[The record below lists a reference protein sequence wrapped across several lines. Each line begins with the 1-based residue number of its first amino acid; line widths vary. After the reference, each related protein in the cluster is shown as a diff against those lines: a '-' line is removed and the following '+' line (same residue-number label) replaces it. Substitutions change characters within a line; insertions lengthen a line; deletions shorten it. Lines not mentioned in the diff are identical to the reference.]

1 MKFLFLVGILII
13 LVGFVPAYAES
24 QTQSTDGGT
33 LDVKIEYDEITPG
46 ELTTLKTDFLNPQTQ
61 RIQEHIDWS
70 FSVSHGGEI
79 IWGPTQLSHTS
90 SGSLQNLK
98 YEFASD
104 GLYTLE
110 FGVEGI
116 LFQPIPQEIVSFDI
130 TVGEWIETQIDPP
143 SMQLDVGP
151 SDESQ
156 IPEWI
161 KNNAGWW
168 AEGAISDS
176 DFITG
181 IQYLIQ
187 QEILS
192 VPQTSVTGESDDA
205 IPDWIKNNAGW
216 WAQGLISDDDFLNGI
231 QYLIG
236 IGLISVESEVP
247 TQTLAG
253 DFQDADFIHRTSGTA
268 TVTIQGDSKTLD
280 LANFETLSGPD
291 LYVYMSADKS
301 NKDYVDLGTLEKFK
315 GDQSYVISESV
326 DIVKYHNVLIW
337 CKAFGV
343 LFGSAELSVVG
354 N

>member
-1 MKFLFLVGILII
+1 MKLLFLAAISLVMVGIS
-13 LVGFVPAYAES
+13 PAFAES

-33 LDVKIEYDEITPG
+33 LDVKLDYDEIVPG
-46 ELTTLKTDFLNPQTQ
+46 ELTTLRTDFINPQTQ
-61 RIQEHIDWS
+61 ETQVHIDWT
-70 FSVSHGGEI
+70 FSVSKDGKI
-79 IWGPTQLSHTS
+79 VWGPTPLSHTS
-90 SGSLQNLK
+90 EGFLKNLR
-98 YEFASD
+98 YEFESD
-104 GLYTLE
+104 GIYTVE

-116 LFQPIPQEIVSFDI
+116 LFQPITREIVSFEI
-130 TVGEWIETQIDPP
+130 AVG
-143 SMQLDVGP
+143 DVA
-151 SDESQ
+151 ESFA

-168 AEGAISDS
+168 ADGTITDS

-187 QEILS
+187 QDILS
-192 VPQTSVTGESDDA
+192 VPQTSVTEEQEKE

-216 WAQGLISDDDFLNGI
+216 WAQGQISDDDFLNGI

-236 IGLISVESEVP
+236 IGLITVEQQLQ

-253 DFQDADFIHRTSGTA
+253 EFEDADFIHKTSGSA
-268 TVTIQGDSKTLD
+268 IVTIAGDSKTLD
-280 LANFETLSGPD
+280 FENFETLNGPD

-301 NKDYVDLGTLEKFK
+301 NRDFVDLGRLDKFK
-315 GDQSYVISESV
+315 GDQSYTISDSV

-337 CKAFGV
+337 CKGFGV

>member
-1 MKFLFLVGILII
+1 MNLLVFAIIPLMMVGI
-13 LVGFVPAYAES
+13 VPAFAES

-33 LDVKIEYDEITPG
+33 LDVNLEYDEIIPG
-46 ELTTLKTDFLNPQTQ
+46 ELTTLRTDFINPQTQ
-61 RIQEHIDWS
+61 ETQVHIDWT
-70 FSVSHGGEI
+70 FAVSKDGEI

-90 SGSLQNLK
+90 EGFLKNLR
-98 YEFASD
+98 YEFESN
-104 GLYTLE
+104 GLYTIE

-116 LFQPIPQEIVSFDI
+116 LFQPIPREIVTFDI
-130 TVGEWIETQIDPP
+130 TVGDVVLP
-143 SMQLDVGP
+143 SA
-151 SDESQ
+151 

-168 AEGAISDS
+168 ADGTITDS

-187 QEILS
+187 QDILS
-192 VPQTSVTGESDDA
+192 VPQTSVTEGQEKE

-216 WAQGLISDDDFLNGI
+216 WAQGQISDDDFLNGI

-236 IGLISVESEVP
+236 IGLITVEQQLP
-247 TQTLAG
+247 THTLAG
-253 DFQDADFIHRTSGTA
+253 DFEDADFIHKTSGTA
-268 TVTIQGDSKTLD
+268 IVTITGNSKTLD
-280 LANFETLSGPD
+280 LANFETVNGPD

-301 NKDYVDLGTLEKFK
+301 DQDFVDLGRLDKFK
-315 GDQSYVISESV
+315 GDQSYAISDSV

-343 LFGSAELSVVG
+343 LFGSAELSVV
-354 N
+354 NN

>member
-1 MKFLFLVGILII
+1 MKFLALALFSLTLIGISP
-13 LVGFVPAYAES
+13 VFGES
-24 QTQSTDGGT
+24 QTHSTEGGT
-33 LDVKIEYDEITPG
+33 LDVKISYDEIIPG
-46 ELTTLKTDFLNPQTQ
+46 EMTSLKTDFINPKTQ
-61 RIQEHIDWS
+61 NIQEHIDWS
-70 FSVSHGGEI
+70 FSVHQDGQI

-90 SGSLQNLK
+90 EGSLKNLK
-98 YEFASD
+98 YEFEKD

-116 LFQPIPQEIVSFDI
+116 LFQPIPLETVSFEV
-130 TVGEWIETQIDPP
+130 TVG
-143 SMQLDVGP
+143 DVRQTK
-151 SDESQ
+151 SA
-156 IPEWI
+156 IPDWI

-168 AEGAISDS
+168 ADGTITDS

-187 QEILS
+187 QDILS
-192 VPQTSVTGESDDA
+192 VPQTSVSDSQDKE

-236 IGLISVESEVP
+236 IGLISVTQQEP

-253 DFQDADFIHRTSGTA
+253 EFEDADFIHRTSGTA
-268 TVTIQGDSKTLD
+268 TVLIQGDSKSLD
-280 LANFETLSGPD
+280 LENFETINGPD
-291 LYVYMSADKS
+291 LYVYLSADKS
-301 NKDYVDLGTLEKFK
+301 NQDFVELGQLDKFK
-315 GDQSYVISESV
+315 GDQGYEIADSV

>member
-1 MKFLFLVGILII
+1 MHKNTMKFLILPVISLILVGI
-13 LVGFVPAYAES
+13 VPAFAES
-24 QTQSTDGGT
+24 QTLSTEKGT
-33 LDVKIEYDEITPG
+33 LDVKLSYDEITPG

-61 RIQEHIDWS
+61 KIQEHIDWS
-70 FSVSHGGEI
+70 FSVSKDGEI
-79 IWGPTQLSHTS
+79 VWGPTQLSHTS
-90 SGSLQNLK
+90 EGSLKNLK
-98 YEFASD
+98 YEFETD
-104 GLYTLE
+104 GKYTIE

-116 LFQPIPQEIVSFDI
+116 LFQPIPQEMVSFEI
-130 TVGEWIETQIDPP
+130 VVGDVEEHVEET
-143 SMQLDVGP
+143 SA
-151 SDESQ
+151 

-161 KNNAGWW
+161 KSNAGWW
-168 AEGAISDS
+168 ADGTITDS

-187 QEILS
+187 QDILS
-192 VPQTSVTGESDDA
+192 VPQTSVTGGQEEG
-205 IPDWIKNNAGW
+205 IPNWIKNNAGW
-216 WAQGLISDDDFLNGI
+216 WAEGLISDDDFLNGI

-236 IGLISVESEVP
+236 IGLISVEQQVQ

-253 DFQDADFIHRTSGTA
+253 EFEDADFIHRTSGTA

-280 LANFETLSGPD
+280 LANFETLNGPD
-291 LYVYMSADKS
+291 LFVYLSADKS
-301 NKDYVDLGTLEKFK
+301 NKDFVDLGTLDSFK
-315 GDQSYVISESV
+315 GDQSYGISDSV

>member
-1 MKFLFLVGILII
+1 MNLLFLAAISLVMVGIM
-13 LVGFVPAYAES
+13 PAFAES
-24 QTQSTDGGT
+24 QTHSTDGGT
-33 LDVKIEYDEITPG
+33 LDVKLDYDEIIPG
-46 ELTTLKTDFLNPQTQ
+46 ELTTLRTDFINPQTQ
-61 RIQEHIDWS
+61 KTQVHIDWT
-70 FSVSHGGEI
+70 FSVSKDGEI

-90 SGSLQNLK
+90 EGFLKNLR
-98 YEFASD
+98 YEFESE
-104 GLYTLE
+104 GLYTIE

-116 LFQPIPQEIVSFDI
+116 LFQPIPQEVVSFDI
-130 TVGEWIETQIDPP
+130 AVGDVVP
-143 SMQLDVGP
+143 S
-151 SDESQ
+151 SA

-168 AEGAISDS
+168 ADGTITDS
-176 DFITG
+176 DFLTG

-187 QEILS
+187 QDILS
-192 VPQTSVTGESDDA
+192 VPQTSVTEGQEKE

-216 WAQGLISDDDFLNGI
+216 WSQGQISDDDFLNGI

-236 IGLISVESEVP
+236 IGLITVEQQLQ

-253 DFQDADFIHRTSGTA
+253 EFEDADFIHKTSGTA
-268 TVTIQGDSKTLD
+268 IVTIAGDSKTLD
-280 LANFETLSGPD
+280 LTNFETLNGPD

-301 NKDYVDLGTLEKFK
+301 NKDFVELGRLDKFK
-315 GDQSYVISESV
+315 GDQSYNMPDSV

-337 CKAFGV
+337 CQAFGV

>member
-1 MKFLFLVGILII
+1 ML
-13 LVGFVPAYAES
+13 
-24 QTQSTDGGT
+24 T
-33 LDVKIEYDEITPG
+33 YDEITPG
-46 ELTTLKTDFLNPQTQ
+46 TLTTLRTDFINPQSQ
-61 RIQEHIDWS
+61 QIQEHIDWS
-70 FSVSHGGEI
+70 FSVTKDGEI

-90 SGSLQNLK
+90 EGSLKNLK
-98 YEFASD
+98 YEFPED

-116 LFQPIPQEIVSFDI
+116 LFMPILKEIVSFDV
-130 TVGEWIETQIDPP
+130 TVG
-143 SMQLDVGP
+143 DVVIQ
-151 SDESQ
+151 ESA
-156 IPEWI
+156 IPDWI

-168 AEGAISDS
+168 ADGTITDS
-176 DFITG
+176 DFTTG

-192 VPQTSVTGESDDA
+192 VPKSEVTGNQDEG

-236 IGLISVESEVP
+236 IGLISVEEQVQ

-253 DFQDADFIHRTSGTA
+253 EFEDADFIHKTSGTA
-268 TVTIQGDSKTLD
+268 TVTIGEKTTLD
-280 LANFETLSGPD
+280 FADFETLNGPD
-291 LYVYMSADKS
+291 LFVYLSADKS
-301 NKDYVDLGTLEKFK
+301 NRDFVEIGTLDKFK
-315 GDQSYVISESV
+315 GDQTYDVPNSV